1 MERKVLIVFNLQN
14 KFVNEENEFVIKHI
28 NKLLFE
34 NDLIIF
40 IQKIDDKD
48 IINYDDDFHDDLEFT
63 LCKRD
68 FYIFKDTKNSNSI
81 FNIKGLKEF
90 LDERDVTD
98 IHICGISINKDIQYS
113 SRDSLFHKY
122 NTSIIYS
129 KL

>member
-1 MERKVLIVFNLQN
+1 MKALIIFNLQN
-14 KFVNEENEFVIKHI
+14 KFVNEENEFIIKDI

-90 LDERDVTD
+90 LDEREVTD
-98 IHICGISINKDIQYS
+98 IHICGLSINNDIENS
-113 SRDSLFHKY
+113 SKNSISLGY